1 MGTPK
6 STSDLN
12 PGEHIYNLYST
23 TPQHIYPG
31 SCSCGV
37 FSNKMS
43 DVDSTTPVLGAVAAL
58 PAATKPVLTPEEIQA
73 KKDQQKARRLAT
85 RLKRV
90 EEDKEMDRRRME
102 TMEELRAETE
112 DDREDALRKLCLQYK
127 RLRSLYAT
135 IDDIGDALFLSDP
148 ELTKLE
154 IHEKGGR
161 KFLKFIAPK

>member
-12 PGEHIYNLYST
+12 SGEHISNLHST

-43 DVDSTTPVLGAVAAL
+43 DVDSMTPVVADL
-58 PAATKPVLTPEEIQA
+58 PAATKPVLTPEETEA
-73 KKDQQKARRLAT
+73 KKAQQKARRLAT
-85 RLKRV
+85 RLKRE
-90 EEDKEMDRRRME
+90 EEDKEMDRRRRE
-102 TMEELRAETE
+102 TMEELRAVTE
-112 DDREDALRKLCLQYK
+112 EDREDALMKLRLLYK

-135 IDDIGDALFLSDP
+135 IDDIGNALFLADP

-154 IHEKGGR
+154 IQEKGR
-161 KFLKFIAPK
+161 KTGFLKTSASK